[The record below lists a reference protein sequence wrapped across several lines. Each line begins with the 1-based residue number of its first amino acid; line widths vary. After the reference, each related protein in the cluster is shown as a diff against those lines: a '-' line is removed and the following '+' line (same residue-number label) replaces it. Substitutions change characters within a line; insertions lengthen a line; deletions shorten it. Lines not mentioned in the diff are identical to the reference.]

1 MKERGKT
8 DLSGHAGAKAGVRS
22 VLLLLVL
29 ALLLPAAYFVLPEGD
44 LARPGAFAEEDS
56 RRERALS
63 AAMEQSTGEEPSRL
77 SSSGTA
83 SPEGGEG
90 VRCIVRFSETLSE
103 EELSALLD
111 GVNARPLAQS
121 SERLFQVFL
130 PDPDAFEAQYGDAL
144 LYLSEDRLLA
154 SSELP
159 TDPKL
164 AERTEYA
171 QLNLFS
177 AWERVTPSSDVLVAV
192 LDTGVDRAHEELSGA
207 QILSGYDVLQGS
219 AGVSADRDGH
229 GTSVIG
235 LIAASANNGVGSA
248 GVAYGVR
255 ILPIRIADKS
265 KAIYSSDLISGIRF
279 AADAG
284 ARIINLSL
292 GGYEYSEAEYDAVR
306 YALERGCILIAA
318 AGNDGEKER
327 AEDPVYPA
335 SYPGVIAVGSC
346 GADGALS
353 SFSQRSDTV
362 DLLAPGENLLLLA
375 ADGEGENAYRYANG
389 TSYSA
394 ALLSGVAALALSA
407 LDDGV
412 RMNAEE
418 LEVLLADG
426 RTRRVGVGYGPVDAL
441 QAVEDANL
449 PIVTGVQDGA
459 TYTDRVTVHFNR
471 GEAFLDGEEFF
482 DGDMVFRSGGHT
494 LVVDSG
500 EFRRTVSFRILYTPA
515 SYEMNEG
522 EHSVSFTYAG
532 GDATLDGFPY
542 VSGETITAPG
552 WHLFRLTDP
561 LGGTTEHPFYC
572 DFRVPTV
579 SGVTNGGVYRQP
591 VRIRVAG
598 SGSALLD
605 GEELRGETVVSADG
619 EHILTL
625 SNAGTT
631 RVIRFTLDTDV
642 RRFENTVARSGVL
655 CDAENGWYAVY
666 SEMLIGLRVFD
677 LETGEFLRF
686 LDTETV
692 RGTARIGGR
701 LLIFGEWQLTVLDP
715 TQMRTGGAV
724 LASYEIRCDGFA
736 SVGGEVYCLSDGILY
751 RVRPE
756 TGDWASP
763 AGNFV
768 LSPLLEANAEELYAD
783 GDTLWFYS
791 IGENRF
797 DRYADGEVTSFD
809 LPFEA
814 AGERKLFADGLL
826 FCGGYAAR
834 TEDFMPV
841 FTFEGNPLAVFDGLL
856 FTTKAVYRLAD
867 GVLVGGYAGDISCV
881 TREGEE
887 VFVCGDAG
895 GISRYP
901 TENGFG
907 FAPAG
912 GTLLAETAESD
923 RYTRFFTLYEQANAA
938 DSGAVGNRFGAVFSK
953 ERKLLLFRSG
963 ALEREVELPFSPA
976 GICLSENGCA
986 VWSADGNLLW
996 MDGTVYS
1003 FSEPIRDVFY
1013 RSGSLWLIAG
1023 GRLYRSDGNVWAD
1036 TGIAAEAAAGT
1047 ANLLVWL
1054 SDGALSAQTARGV
1067 RSVPC
1072 DASTLYTDGTYILAD
1087 RDVYRASDLT
1097 LLRHLSAEVL
1107 DLSGRT
1113 VLLSNGLYSLDD
1125 DTVVFPLELGVLSSY
1140 DACLGEACGLVLLHT
1155 GSLSVSGYDH
1165 PIWEL
1170 PSISGADDGGRYDA
1184 QTVIRY
1190 DRGYG
1195 YLDGQTFRSGTQV
1208 TEPGMHTFL
1217 LVLPSGIQCVRTFTV
1232 VPAAERIAFFN
1243 DLYRCSVGD
1252 SGQLRVR
1259 VYPTNANPVS
1269 VVFSSDSDC
1278 IRLESD
1284 GRFVAQSVGTATVT
1298 ARSADGRLRASCVV
1312 SVQSSLLRFDEESGY
1327 RIDRENGFLYGVPA
1341 GTEAEE
1347 LLSHLQSDGTPE
1359 LPSGVV
1365 GTGAVLALFAEDGA
1379 ELDRLTVVVQ
1389 GDLDGDGYVTLLDL
1403 RLLEQALSGGTEMDA
1418 LFTASAD
1425 INESGVVSDKDANLL
1440 ERMLLRGEGNAGR
1453 GIPPSGRT
1461 GTVGMFLPSVV
1472 QTGSTLHVT
1481 LYLKDS
1487 TRASCAGCE
1496 GVSGRLEYPSALTY
1510 LGAETYGWEVSLYES
1525 GGAVSYLAFGER
1537 SEGTIPLVTLRFSVD
1552 AEAAG
1557 EAFSLR
1563 LDGGV
1568 VLQKGKACGISAE
1581 TAEFVPT
1588 ERVYGDVQL
1597 HVVGM
1602 TEPFSPEKKT
1612 YEVYL
1617 PVGTPALDYTVVYPA
1632 GGSVTVRNTVFDRT
1646 NELDAV
1652 FTFRLPN
1659 GEKLTYT
1666 IHAVRDG
1673 APPPGSDARLAS
1685 LTAEGIAFPFSPSVT
1700 LYELTV
1706 PYGIERLALHW
1717 ETMDEQASAV
1727 CDSPAL
1733 LPGKTANV
1741 TVTVTAVDGTQIVYT
1756 LRVYRL
1762 LEGESEMP
1770 PETSGASVSPQGG
1783 ASVWTWVLLIAVL
1796 APLVGGSVAFLVR
1809 AGRKERKKSGKN
1821 GKDDPNGTEGMA

>member
-1 MKERGKT
+1 M
-8 DLSGHAGAKAGVRS
+8 SGLARAKAGGVRP
-22 VLLLLVL
+22 VLFLLVL
-29 ALLLPAAYFVLPEGD
+29 ALVLPAVLFALPKGEI
-44 LARPGAFAEEDS
+44 ARPGAFADADS
-56 RRERALS
+56 RREQALS
-63 AAMEQSTGEEPSRL
+63 AALEQSAGEEPSRL
-77 SSSGTA
+77 SSFGNA

-90 VRCIVRFSETLSE
+90 VRCIVRFSETLPE

-111 GVNARPLAQS
+111 GVNGRPLAQS
-121 SERLFQVFL
+121 SERLFQVYL
-130 PDPDAFEAQYGDAL
+130 PDPDAFKAQCGDAL

-171 QLNLFS
+171 RLNLFS
-177 AWERVTPSSDVLVAV
+177 AWERVTPSPDILVAV
-192 LDTGVDRAHEELSGA
+192 LDTGVDRTHEELSGA

-229 GTSVIG
+229 GTAVIG

-306 YALERGCILIAA
+306 YAIERGCILIAA

-335 SYPGVIAVGSC
+335 SYPGVLAVGSC
-346 GADGALS
+346 DADGALS

-375 ADGEGENAYRYANG
+375 AGGKGENAYRYANG

-426 RTRRVGVGYGPVDAL
+426 RTRRSGVGYGPVDAL

-449 PIVTGVQDGA
+449 PVVTGVRDGV
-459 TYTDRVTVHFNR
+459 TYTDRVTIHFNR

-494 LVVDSG
+494 LVVNSG

-522 EHSVSFTYAG
+522 ERAVSFTYAG
-532 GDATLDGFPY
+532 GYATLDGFPY
-542 VSGETITAPG
+542 VSGEEITSPG

-591 VRIRVAG
+591 VRIRVSG
-598 SGSALLD
+598 SGSTLLD
-605 GEELRGETVVSADG
+605 GEELQGETVVSADG
-619 EHILTL
+619 AHILTL

-631 RVIRFTLDTDV
+631 RVVRFTLDTGV

-655 CDAENGWYAVY
+655 CDVENGWYAVY

-715 TQMRTGGAV
+715 SRMRSGDPV

-736 SVGGEVYCLSDGILY
+736 SVGGDVYCLSDGTLY
-751 RVRPE
+751 GVRPGN
-756 TGDWASP
+756 GDWGSP
-763 AGNFV
+763 AGDCV
-768 LSPLLEANAEELYAD
+768 LSPLLETNAEELYAD
-783 GDTLWFYS
+783 GESLWLYG
-791 IGENRF
+791 IAENRF
-797 DRYADGEVTSFD
+797 DRYANGEITSFY
-809 LPFEA
+809 PTFEA
-814 AGERKLFADGLL
+814 AGERKLFADGML

-834 TEDFMPV
+834 TADFAP
-841 FTFEGNPLAVFDGLL
+841 TFAFAGSPLIVLDGLL
-856 FTTKAVYRLAD
+856 FTTEAVYRLAN
-867 GVLVGGYAGDISCV
+867 GVLAGGYAGDVSCV
-881 TREGEE
+881 TRAGGE
-887 VFVCGDAG
+887 VFVCGGAG

-901 TENGFG
+901 AENGFG

-923 RYTRFFTLYEQANAA
+923 GYTRFFTLYGRGSAS
-938 DSGAVGNRFGAVFSK
+938 DSAAVGNRFGAVFPA
-953 ERKLLLFRSG
+953 ERKLLLFRDR
-963 ALEREVELPFSPA
+963 ALEREVELPFAPA
-976 GICLSENGCA
+976 GICLSESGCA
-986 VWSADGNLLW
+986 VWSADGRLLW
-996 MDGTVYS
+996 ADGTVYP
-1003 FSEPIRDVFY
+1003 FANPIRDVFF
-1013 RSGSLWLIAG
+1013 RSDGFWVLAG
-1023 GRLYRSDGNVWAD
+1023 ERLYRPDGGAWTDA
-1036 TGIAAEAAAGT
+1036 GIQAEAAAGS
-1047 ANLLVWL
+1047 ADLLVWL
-1054 SDGALSAQTARGV
+1054 SGGVLSAQTANGTLR
-1067 RSVPC
+1067 VPC
-1072 DASTLYTDGTYILAD
+1072 DASVLYTDGTYILAN
-1087 RDVYRASDLT
+1087 RDVYRASDLS
-1097 LLRHLSAEVL
+1097 LVRHLNAEVL

-1113 VLLSNGLYSLDD
+1113 VLLTNGLYLLDAG
-1125 DTVVFPLELGVLSSY
+1125 TTVFPLELGVLSSY
-1140 DACLGEACGLVLLHT
+1140 DACLGEACGLVLLHE
-1155 GSLSVSGYDH
+1155 GSLSVSGYDY

-1170 PSISGADDGGRYDA
+1170 PTLTGADDGGRYDA

-1195 YLDGQTFRSGTQV
+1195 YLDGQPLRSGARV
-1208 TEPGMHTFL
+1208 TEPGEHRFL
-1217 LVLPSGIQCVRTFTV
+1217 LVLPGGIQRVRTFTV
-1232 VPAAERIAFFN
+1232 IPAAERIAFFN
-1243 DLYRCSVGD
+1243 ELYRCSVGD

-1259 VYPTNANPVS
+1259 VYPANANPVP
-1269 VVFSSDSDC
+1269 VVFSTDSDC
-1278 IRLESD
+1278 IRLEAD

-1298 ARSADGRLRASCVV
+1298 ARSADGRLQATCVV
-1312 SVQSSLLRFDEESGY
+1312 SVQSLLLRFDEESGY
-1327 RIDRENGFLYGVPA
+1327 RVDRESGFLYGVPA
-1341 GTEAEE
+1341 GTDAEE
-1347 LLSHLQSDGTPE
+1347 LLSRIRSDGKPE

-1365 GTGAVLALFAEDGA
+1365 GTGAVLVLLSEDGE

-1403 RLLEQALSGGTEMDA
+1403 QLLEQALSRGTETDA

-1425 INESGVVSDKDANLL
+1425 IDESGSVSDKDANLL
-1440 ERMLLRGEGNAGR
+1440 ERMLLRGTGNAGR
-1453 GIPPSGRT
+1453 GTPPSGRT
-1461 GTVGMFLPSVV
+1461 GTVGIFLPSVV
-1472 QTGSTLHVT
+1472 QTGSALQVT

-1487 TRASCAGCE
+1487 ARASCAGC
-1496 GVSGRLEYPSALTY
+1496 GGASGRLHYPSSLTY

-1525 GGAVSYLAFGER
+1525 GGAVSFLVFGER
-1537 SEGTIPLVTLRFSVD
+1537 SVGTLPLVTLRFSVD
-1552 AEAAG
+1552 AESSG
-1557 EAFSLR
+1557 ETLSLV
-1563 LDGGV
+1563 LDGGT
-1568 VLQKGKACGISAE
+1568 VLHKGKAYGIAE
-1581 TAEFVPT
+1581 ERAEFTPT

-1597 HVVGM
+1597 QVVGM
-1602 TEPFSPEKKT
+1602 TEPFSQEKKT
-1612 YEVYL
+1612 YEVHL

-1632 GGSVTVRNTVFDRT
+1632 GGSVTARNTVFDRVD
-1646 NELDAV
+1646 ELDAV
-1652 FTFRLPN
+1652 FTFRLPG
-1659 GEKLTYT
+1659 GEKLNYT
-1666 IHAVRDG
+1666 VHAVRDG

-1685 LTAEGIAFPFSPSVT
+1685 LTADGVAFPFSPSVT

-1706 PYGIERLALHW
+1706 PYGIEQLVLHW

-1733 LPGKTANV
+1733 LPGKTADV

-1762 LEGESEMP
+1762 SEGESEP
-1770 PETSGASVSPQGG
+1770 SSDSSGASFAPPSERP
-1783 ASVWTWVLLIAVL
+1783 SVWIWVLLGAVL

-1809 AGRKERKKSGKN
+1809 AGRKERKQSGKQ
-1821 GKDDPNGTEGMA
+1821 GKDGQNGTEGMA